1 MIITNEK
8 DGTLSVPCT
17 DGLNYV
23 IIPPA
28 TSEIDDALWASA
40 RSNAMRF
47 IDAGVLKEEWI
58 KVDAGN
64 VTKDFPLVIESDD
77 VKETTKR
84 RVPCRLKDI
93 DRKGQ
98 RLQRV
103 IKGTYHIPTLEK
115 WLDEE
120 LRQDARLDI
129 QHQIKG
135 VNEGTIKG

>member
-1 MIITNEK
+1 
-8 DGTLSVPCT
+8 
-17 DGLNYV
+17 
-23 IIPPA
+23 
-28 TSEIDDALWASA
+28 
-40 RSNAMRF
+40 MRF

-77 VKETTKR
+77 AKETTKR